1 MQSDLPCRFRA
12 VGATLDRKQAIR
24 CHLLPC
30 KLLHLRFHADSIPSA
45 LTMFRISDLRSDFS
59 LRNFHNL
66 RASGTPAFYLQ

>member
-12 VGATLDRKQAIR
+12 VRATLHRKRGIR

-45 LTMFRISDLRSDFS
+45 LTILLS
-59 LRNFHNL
+59 NL
-66 RASGTPAFYLQ
+66 RTTKLGQLIIDQ